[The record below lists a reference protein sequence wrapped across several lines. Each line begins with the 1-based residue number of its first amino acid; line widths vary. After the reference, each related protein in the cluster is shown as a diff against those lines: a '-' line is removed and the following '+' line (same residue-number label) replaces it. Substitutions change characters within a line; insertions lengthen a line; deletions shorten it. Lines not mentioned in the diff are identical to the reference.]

1 MIFRTHV
8 GHENGTAS
16 EEAAVDRWVMDWILA
31 VCAAKSNTLS
41 LTRNCL
47 GRLGTNNCSSRDQR
61 TTRAEALVP
70 GRPGPY
76 AHRELSLQALNR
88 EEVKWQR

>member
-16 EEAAVDRWVMDWILA
+16 EEAVVDRWVMLCILA
-31 VCAAKSNTLS
+31 ACAAKSNTPS

-47 GRLGTNNCSSRDQR
+47 GRLGTTNVRVVID
-61 TTRAEALVP
+61 APHAL
-70 GRPGPY
+70 RP
-76 AHRELSLQALNR
+76 HV
-88 EEVKWQR
+88 VKH